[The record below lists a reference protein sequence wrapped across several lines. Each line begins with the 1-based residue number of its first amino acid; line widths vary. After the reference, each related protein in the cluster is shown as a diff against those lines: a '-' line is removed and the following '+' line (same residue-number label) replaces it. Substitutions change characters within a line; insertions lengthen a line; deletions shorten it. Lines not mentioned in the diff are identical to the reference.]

1 MDGSWKLVYSTIS
14 ILGAK
19 RTKLGLRDF
28 IALGDFF
35 QRIDVAN
42 VRLRQFHLSS
52 MMVDTEFKF
61 LNLLQERAFNVVKS
75 SVRGFK
81 MLNGQLTIEASYNI
95 TSKTVRSLSLS
106 LSLSLTT
113 KYINFTYAANR
124 GLTSS

>member
-61 LNLLQERAFNVVKS
+61 LNLLQERAFNVIKF

-81 MLNGQLTIEASYNI
+81 MLNGQLTIEASYKI
-95 TSKTVRSLSLS
+95 TSKTVRTLSLS
-106 LSLSLTT
+106 LSLSQPS
-113 KYINFTYAANR
+113 I
-124 GLTSS
+124 